1 MENGDLSNKKF
12 AAWTREN
19 CVLTMENDD
28 LSNKNNDLT
37 MEHGDLSKTHGD
49 LTSKKQ
55 GNQAKYMGCQWDLT
69 LRTWGSQLT
78 KIEGKWW
85 FLRAIEPIKMVV

>member
-1 MENGDLSNKKF
+1 MENGDLSNKKI
-12 AAWTREN
+12 ADWTRGN

-55 GNQAKYMGCQWDLT
+55 GNQAKYIRDV
-69 LRTWGSQLT
+69 SE
-78 KIEGKWW
+78 I
-85 FLRAIEPIKMVV
+85 